1 VGEYLGDM
9 GLARKL
15 FEDLRLALALRAL
28 ERADGAGDFLP
39 AADRRA
45 WSREA
50 GLDGLPAQPGPARM
64 VRKLGERARI
74 ANGRRLPW
82 TVRPLLV
89 TLSRCDLPTWAVPV
103 VAVAA
108 FAGGVSS
115 MWLGAGRSV
124 NLLAFPLLG
133 LLAWNA
139 AVYLW
144 LVGGVFSRPWRR
156 GETRGYRPARVLA
169 WWGERASLVRLGRER
184 RDAGGADG
192 WRATFAYAR
201 RAAEAWREVFPRVAG
216 SIVQARF
223 AAMLH
228 VAACVWA
235 GGAIVG
241 LYQQGWA
248 RSYAVYWESTLLD
261 AGDVERIFG
270 ALFAPAS
277 AVLGIE
283 IPVEDLTRIQT
294 VASTPAVEGVPAR
307 PWFHL
312 YAGTLALLV
321 AMPRAVL
328 AGLAW
333 SRSRFA
339 LVRAVRV
346 PLLRE
351 YFDEVRHGADKRTPA
366 RTWNVGMPEWPE
378 DRAAA
383 VSAEM
388 LRWGGERE
396 MFDRIDP
403 RTLPTGTSPE
413 ARRSALQGLHALTFG
428 AERTPDDEVREL
440 LAIVRESVSA
450 TAESRVVFLDAAV
463 FRRRFADLPAAEDRW
478 REREAAWREAVG
490 GDRMALIVLR
500 TDSVQPAD
508 AVAADKGAS
517 KP

>member
-1 VGEYLGDM
+1 M

-89 TLSRCDLPTWAVPV
+89 TLSRCDLPAWSVPV
-103 VAVAA
+103 VAIAA
-108 FAGGVSS
+108 FIGGVSS
-115 MWLGAGRSV
+115 MWLGAERSV
-124 NLLAFPLLG
+124 NLLALPLLG

-144 LVGGVFSRPWRR
+144 LLGGVFSRPWRR

-169 WWGERASLVRLGRER
+169 WWGERTSLVRLGRER

-192 WRATFAYAR
+192 WRTTLAYAR
-201 RAAEAWREVFPRVAG
+201 RAVEAWREAFPQVAG

-228 VAACVWA
+228 LAACVWA
-235 GGAIVG
+235 CGAIVG

-261 AGDVERIFG
+261 VGDVERIFG

-283 IPVEDLTRIQT
+283 TPVEDLARIQT
-294 VASTPAVEGVPAR
+294 VASTPAVEGAPAR
-307 PWFHL
+307 AWFHL

-339 LVRAVRV
+339 LVRAVRA

-351 YFDEVRHGADKRTPA
+351 YFEEVRHGTDKRTGA
-366 RTWNVGMPEWPE
+366 RTWNVALPDWPE
-378 DRAAA
+378 ERIAA
-383 VSAEM
+383 VSAEAI
-388 LRWGGERE
+388 RWGGERE
-396 MFDRIDP
+396 LFDRLDL
-403 RTLPTGTSPE
+403 RKLPTGVSPE
-413 ARRSALQGLHALTFG
+413 TRRATLAGVHALSFG

-440 LAIVRESVSA
+440 LAIVRETASA
-450 TAESRVVFLDAAV
+450 SAEPRVVFLDAAL
-463 FRRRFADLPAAEDRW
+463 FRDRFADLPAAEDRW

-490 GDRMALIVLR
+490 GDRMTLVVLR
-500 TDSVQPAD
+500 AD
-508 AVAADKGAS
+508 AVPPVDSGAVEKGAS
-517 KP
+517 KA